1 MGVWGGDLRVRLT
14 VVFSLLFAFA
24 GGSVLAG
31 TLILV
36 DNSMDYSLGILLSD
50 WYGGYKPGNDEG
62 AAYMASS
69 ALASKQA
76 IVDSMQANLLFKG
89 GLTLLAAWVVVT
101 AVGWFV
107 AGRLLRPLSM
117 ITATAHRIAGRTLH
131 RRIDLDAPPGQ
142 VKSLADSFDSMLD
155 RLDEAFAGQGR
166 FIANAAHELK
176 TPIALNRTLVE
187 VAMNRADAPV
197 EVRRL
202 GENLLAVNLRHERL
216 IDALLT
222 LARAEDAV
230 TERRA
235 LDLADLAN
243 VAANLTAPLAA
254 QHGVQLTRELVPAPV
269 VGDPILLEQLIRN
282 LVDNAVRYNVPD
294 GWVRVQTVAK
304 PRHTEVV
311 VSNTG
316 AVISSYEV
324 PTLFEPFR
332 RLTDRVGSA
341 RGSGLGLSIVRAVA
355 QAHGGDAVAVPRP
368 GGGLVVRVILPRPAH
383 AAAPA
388 QTAPAAHP
396 AAVADPGHD
405 VGVMPTPNIS
415 APHTPA
421 SPARTGDQ
429 P

>member
-1 MGVWGGDLRVRLT
+1 MLGRWGGNLRVRLT
-14 VVFSLLFAFA
+14 VVFSLVFAAA
-24 GGSVLAG
+24 GGAVLAG
-31 TLILV
+31 ALILV
-36 DNSMDYSLGILLSD
+36 DNSMNYSLELLLSER
-50 WYGGYKPGNDEG
+50 YRYLKPDNFGDG
-62 AAYMASS
+62 SDITTSAY
-69 ALASKQA
+69 ASKQA
-76 IVDSMQANLLFKG
+76 ILDSMYANLLFKG
-89 GLTLLAAWVVVT
+89 GLTLLALWVLAT
-101 AVGWFV
+101 AAGWFV

-131 RRIDLDAPPGQ
+131 RRIDLDAPPGE

-187 VAMNRADAPV
+187 VAMGRPDCPAQT
-197 EVRRL
+197 RQL

-230 TERRA
+230 TERRPV
-235 LDLADLAN
+235 DVADLAN
-243 VAANLTAPLAA
+243 IAVSTTEPLAA
-254 QHGVQLTRELVPAPV
+254 RQQVQIVRELSPAPV

-282 LVDNAVRYNVPD
+282 LVDNAARYNEAG

-304 PRHTEVV
+304 PRHAEVV

-316 AVISSYEV
+316 AVISAYEV
-324 PTLFEPFR
+324 PALFEPFR

-355 QAHGGDAVAVPRP
+355 KAHGGDAVAVPRP
-368 GGGLVVRVILPRPAH
+368 GGGLVVRVILPRALPASSMV
-383 AAAPA
+383 P
-388 QTAPAAHP
+388 
-396 AAVADPGHD
+396 AVA
-405 VGVMPTPNIS
+405 
-415 APHTPA
+415 A
-421 SPARTGDQ
+421 SGTGADHV
-429 P
+429 

>member
-1 MGVWGGDLRVRLT
+1 MGLWSGNLRIRLT
-14 VVFSLLFAFA
+14 AVFSLLFALA
-24 GGSVLAG
+24 GGAVLMG

-36 DNSMDYSLGILLSD
+36 DNSMDYSLNILMADRYSRL
-50 WYGGYKPGNDEG
+50 KPDDYEG
-62 AAYMASS
+62 ATQLASS
-69 ALASKQA
+69 AFASKQA
-76 IVDSMQANLLFKG
+76 ILDSMHANLLFKG
-89 GLTLLAAWVVVT
+89 GLTLLVVWLVVT
-101 AVGWFV
+101 AAGWFV

-131 RRIDLDAPPGQ
+131 RRIDLDAPPGE

-187 VAMNRADAPV
+187 VAMGRPDCPPQT
-197 EVRRL
+197 RQL

-230 TERRA
+230 TERRPV
-235 LDLADLAN
+235 DVADLAGIA
-243 VAANLTAPLAA
+243 VGTTEPLAA
-254 QHGVQLTRELVPAPV
+254 RQQVQIVRELSAAPV

-282 LVDNAVRYNVPD
+282 LVDNAVRYNEAG

-304 PRHTEVV
+304 PRHAEVV

-316 AVISSYEV
+316 AVISAYEV
-324 PTLFEPFR
+324 PALFEPFR

-355 QAHGGDAVAVPRP
+355 KAHGGDAVAVPRP
-368 GGGLVVRVILPRPAH
+368 GGGLVVRVILPRALPVPS
-383 AAAPA
+383 AP
-388 QTAPAAHP
+388 PVVP
-396 AAVADPGHD
+396 AVAASGPGADH
-405 VGVMPTPNIS
+405 V
-415 APHTPA
+415 
-421 SPARTGDQ
+421 
-429 P
+429 

>member
-1 MGVWGGDLRVRLT
+1 MGLWSGNLRVRLT
-14 VVFSLLFAFA
+14 AVFSLLFALA
-24 GGSVLAG
+24 GGAVLMG

-36 DNSMDYSLGILLSD
+36 DNSMDYSLNILMADRYSRL
-50 WYGGYKPGNDEG
+50 KPDDYEG
-62 AAYMASS
+62 ATQLASS
-69 ALASKQA
+69 AYASKQA
-76 IVDSMQANLLFKG
+76 ILDSMHANLLFKG
-89 GLTLLAAWVVVT
+89 GLTLLAVWLVVT
-101 AVGWFV
+101 AAGWFV

-131 RRIDLDAPPGQ
+131 RRIDLDAPPGE

-187 VAMNRADAPV
+187 VAMGRPDCPPQT
-197 EVRRL
+197 RQL

-230 TERRA
+230 TERRPV
-235 LDLADLAN
+235 DVADLAN
-243 VAANLTAPLAA
+243 IAVSTTEPLAA
-254 QHGVQLTRELVPAPV
+254 RQQVQIVRELSAAPV

-282 LVDNAVRYNVPD
+282 LVDNAARYNEAG

-304 PRHTEVV
+304 PRHAEVV

-316 AVISSYEV
+316 AVISAYEV
-324 PTLFEPFR
+324 PALFEPFR

-355 QAHGGDAVAVPRP
+355 KAHGGDAVAVPRP
-368 GGGLVVRVILPRPAH
+368 GGGLVVRVILPRALPVP
-383 AAAPA
+383 AAPRVV
-388 QTAPAAHP
+388 PAVSASGTG
-396 AAVADPGHD
+396 ADH
-405 VGVMPTPNIS
+405 I
-415 APHTPA
+415 
-421 SPARTGDQ
+421 
-429 P
+429 

>member
-1 MGVWGGDLRVRLT
+1 MGLWSGNLRVRLT
-14 VVFSLLFAFA
+14 AVFSLLFALA
-24 GGSVLAG
+24 GGAVLMG

-36 DNSMDYSLGILLSD
+36 DNSMDYSLNILMSD
-50 WYGGYKPGNDEG
+50 RYSRLKPDDYEG
-62 AAYMASS
+62 ADQLASS
-69 ALASKQA
+69 AFASKQA
-76 IVDSMQANLLFKG
+76 ILDSMHANLLFKG
-89 GLTLLAAWVVVT
+89 GLTLLAVWLVVT
-101 AVGWFV
+101 AAGWFV

-131 RRIDLDAPPGQ
+131 RRIDLDAPPGE

-187 VAMNRADAPV
+187 VAMGRPDSPPQ
-197 EVRRL
+197 VRQL

-230 TERRA
+230 TERRPVDVA
-235 LDLADLAN
+235 DLADIA
-243 VAANLTAPLAA
+243 VGTTEPLAA
-254 QHGVQLTRELVPAPV
+254 RQQVQLVRELSPAPV
-269 VGDPILLEQLIRN
+269 AGDPILLEQLIRN
-282 LVDNAVRYNVPD
+282 LVDNAVRYNEPG

-304 PRHTEVV
+304 PRHAEVV

-316 AVISSYEV
+316 AVISAYEV
-324 PTLFEPFR
+324 PALFEPFR

-368 GGGLVVRVILPRPAH
+368 GGGLVVRVILPRTL
-383 AAAPA
+383 AA
-388 QTAPAAHP
+388 
-396 AAVADPGHD
+396 
-405 VGVMPTPNIS
+405 S
-415 APHTPA
+415 AGPVPV
-421 SPARTGDQ
+421 SRTGTD
-429 P
+429 PV

>member
-1 MGVWGGDLRVRLT
+1 MGLWSGNLRVRLT
-14 VVFSLLFAFA
+14 AVFSLLFALA
-24 GGSVLAG
+24 GGAVLMG

-36 DNSMDYSLGILLSD
+36 DNSMDYSLNILMADRYSRL
-50 WYGGYKPGNDEG
+50 KPDDFEG
-62 AAYMASS
+62 ATQLASS
-69 ALASKQA
+69 AYASKQA
-76 IVDSMQANLLFKG
+76 ILDSMHANLLFKG
-89 GLTLLAAWVVVT
+89 GLTLLAVWLVVT
-101 AVGWFV
+101 AAGWFV

-131 RRIDLDAPPGQ
+131 RRIDLDAPPGE

-187 VAMNRADAPV
+187 VAMGRPDCPAQT
-197 EVRRL
+197 RQL

-230 TERRA
+230 TERRPV
-235 LDLADLAN
+235 DVADLAN
-243 VAANLTAPLAA
+243 IAVGTTEPLAA
-254 QHGVQLTRELVPAPV
+254 RQQVQIVRELSPAPV

-282 LVDNAVRYNVPD
+282 LVDNAARYNEAG

-304 PRHTEVV
+304 PRHAEVV

-316 AVISSYEV
+316 AVISAYEV
-324 PTLFEPFR
+324 PALFEPFR

-355 QAHGGDAVAVPRP
+355 KAHGGDAVAVPRA
-368 GGGLVVRVILPRPAH
+368 GGGLVVRVILPRALPA
-383 AAAPA
+383 
-388 QTAPAAHP
+388 P
-396 AAVADPGHD
+396 AAVAVRGPGEVH
-405 VGVMPTPNIS
+405 V
-415 APHTPA
+415 
-421 SPARTGDQ
+421 
-429 P
+429 